1 MKVESNSTVLTRT
14 KSKHSDH
21 GKVKKLKKALT
32 RRFNSKSYETIS
44 LSKKDEVKKNVIT
57 FIHSNGLIQ
66 SDVNVKNKTH
76 HVNTNGY
83 MDKSDKKRDLIFSN
97 KENFKARRF
106 SLPSPEILKDLQNHK
121 NKFSSSPLTI
131 DSLKS
136 FSSNLKEGVYSHP
149 TKKSSQS
156 PSPTIKPVKTT
167 TAKTTTTTK
176 TITKTNTTTKSTTT
190 PTVTV
195 SNNTKPPQNDST
207 KINTPKTVSTTKT
220 AKSPRPKSKL
230 SESVTLPIHPPSSI
244 DSKPSAPS
252 LNEMYLEEVR
262 DHQKFLQYKNLV
274 NTEQGHL
281 TNEPNFS
288 SSPLSTPPPLIPF
301 SPSIQKPSS
310 VTVQNPFQPP
320 FTTLSPSMTIA
331 TTMSTPTIPV
341 RSSSV
346 NNLNLSTFAIKSP
359 YNDTLSHLPKP
370 SSLSFYTQ
378 SPINF
383 DSVPPKIKD
392 SKTGKDYSVE
402 KVIPKIDLVSR
413 RDSLDFYF
421 DKLSQP
427 CKSSYSSTNSSSH
440 LNFPGP
446 TYTSLE
452 PDIPSLEVSQ
462 HRMMAEPRPTYNV
475 AHSNFNQVMKDT
487 FSIRNKL
494 EDKVEE
500 TKFQMMIAITQLNL
514 INEQLD
520 ILNCNN
526 LK

>member
-1 MKVESNSTVLTRT
+1 MVENNSTVLTRS

-21 GKVKKLKKALT
+21 EKVKKLRKAIT

-44 LSKKDEVKKNVIT
+44 LSNKDDVKKNVIT

-66 SDVNVKNKTH
+66 SDVNAKNKKH
-76 HVNTNGY
+76 RVNTNNN
-83 MDKSDKKRDLIFSN
+83 MDKSDKKRDLIYNN
-97 KENFKARRF
+97 KENLRARRF
-106 SLPSPEILKDLQNHK
+106 SLPSPEILKELQNHK
-121 NKFSSSPLTI
+121 SKLSSSPLTI

-136 FSSNLKEGVYSHP
+136 FSLSLKDGGHSHSAKKTSNP
-149 TKKSSQS
+149 
-156 PSPTIKPVKTT
+156 PSPKPT
-167 TAKTTTTTK
+167 
-176 TITKTNTTTKSTTT
+176 TITA
-190 PTVTV
+190 
-195 SNNTKPPQNDST
+195 TKPIV
-207 KINTPKTVSTTKT
+207 KSTTKT
-220 AKSPRPKSKL
+220 VVKDSTTPPPASNSTKTRQNNSVKFNSSKPALTIKTKKSPRPKSKL
-230 SESVTLPIHPPSSI
+230 SESMTLPTPPSSPVLN
-244 DSKPSAPS
+244 KPSAPS
-252 LNEMYLEEVR
+252 LNEMYLEEVK
-262 DHQKFLQYKNLV
+262 DHQKFLQYKNLI
-274 NTEQGHL
+274 NSEQGRL
-281 TNEPNFS
+281 S
-288 SSPLSTPPPLIPF
+288 SESEVHTSPLSAPPPPI
-301 SPSIQKPSS
+301 PSS
-310 VTVQNPFQPP
+310 MIVQSSSNVIIQNPFKPP
-320 FTTLSPSMTIA
+320 FTTLSPSMTTA
-331 TTMSTPTIPV
+331 TTMTTSTLPA

-346 NNLNLSTFAIKSP
+346 NSFATTNATDSP
-359 YNDTLSHLPKP
+359 FDETLSHLPKP

-378 SPINF
+378 PPSNF
-383 DSVPPKIKD
+383 DSVPPKING
-392 SKTGKDYSVE
+392 SRNGRDYSVE
-402 KVIPKIDLVSR
+402 KVTPKIDLISR

-427 CKSSYSSTNSSSH
+427 SKFSYSSNNSSSH

-452 PDIPSLEVSQ
+452 PDIPSLEVSK
-462 HRMMAEPRPTYNV
+462 HRMMAEPQPTYNV